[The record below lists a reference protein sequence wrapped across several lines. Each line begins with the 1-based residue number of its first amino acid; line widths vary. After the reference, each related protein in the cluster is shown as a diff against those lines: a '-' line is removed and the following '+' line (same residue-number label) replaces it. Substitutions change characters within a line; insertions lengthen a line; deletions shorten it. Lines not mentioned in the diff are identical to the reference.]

1 MVQKINRPN
10 ISFRVDKEFFDE
22 INSKAAE
29 LDITR
34 SELLQHLVY
43 NILKY
48 PVTDKPF
55 KTLTVGKLR
64 EILEPLPNELPLIAY
79 TDNEDY
85 ALNELSLFNLIG
97 GLKLEK
103 LDKPVTKTECDIDDL
118 LRE

>member
-1 MVQKINRPN
+1 MVKKEDRPN
-10 ISFRVDKEFFDE
+10 ISFRVEKDFFNE
-22 INSKAAE
+22 INKKAEE

-55 KTLTVGKLR
+55 KTTTVGKLR
-64 EILEPLPNELPLIAY
+64 EILEPLPSELPLIAY
-79 TDNEDY
+79 TNEEDY
-85 ALNELSLFNLIG
+85 AINELSLFNLIG

-103 LDKPVTKTECDIDDL
+103 LDKPITKTECDMDDL
-118 LRE
+118 LKE

>member
-1 MVQKINRPN
+1 MVQKIERPN
-10 ISFRVDKEFFDE
+10 ISFRVNQDFYEE
-22 INSKAAE
+22 INNKAEE

-55 KTLTVGKLR
+55 KTVTVGKLR

-79 TDNEDY
+79 TGDGDY
-85 ALNELSLFNLIG
+85 AINELSLFNLIG